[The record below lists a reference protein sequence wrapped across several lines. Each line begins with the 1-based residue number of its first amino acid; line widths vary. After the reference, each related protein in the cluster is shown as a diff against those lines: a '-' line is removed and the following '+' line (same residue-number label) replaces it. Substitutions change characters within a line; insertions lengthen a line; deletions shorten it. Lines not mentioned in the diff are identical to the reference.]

1 MALSAEG
8 LQRASLPQQ
17 VAHQVVEFIRSA
29 NLTEGDPL
37 PPTRELARRFQV
49 NSGTLREALR
59 QLEATGALSLR
70 HGSGVYV
77 GPNLDR
83 VVLANPTRFGL
94 TVETAAVMIRARI
107 AIEPPIAALAAVH
120 RSDDDLEHLR
130 STLSIATTPP
140 RPTPEG
146 RRAPNFH
153 RALARASGNHVLAEI
168 IDSLLD
174 VHRVEQHTIRVVYAD
189 RRKDFAQH
197 SAIFDAVGARDPEAA
212 ARLTTAHLTD
222 ILSVVERAQV
232 AGGHSSAELPGRE

>member
-17 VAHQVVEFIRSA
+17 VARQVVDFIRSA
-29 NLTEGDPL
+29 NLVEGDPL

-70 HGSGVYV
+70 HGSGIYV

-94 TVETAAVMIRARI
+94 TVETAAVMIRARL
-107 AIEPPIAALAAVH
+107 AIEPPIAALAARH
-120 RSDDDLEHLR
+120 RSEDDLEQLR

-140 RPTPEG
+140 KPAPEG

-153 RALARASGNHVLAEI
+153 RALAKASGNSVLAEI
-168 IDSLLD
+168 IDSLLS

-189 RRKDFAQH
+189 RQRDFAQH
-197 SAIFDAVGARDPEAA
+197 TAIFDAVGARDPEAA
-212 ARLTTAHLTD
+212 ARLTSEHLTD
-222 ILSVVERAQV
+222 ILSVVERAQSV
-232 AGGHSSAELPGRE
+232 AGRSTPELPERE